1 MGECLRLYWRT
12 EWQAND
18 VSNVSGTYANQRQTL
33 SGKLIVFELLGGPS
47 FLDRGVPSPVRRKPT
62 RLAAD
67 FIHALL
73 LSTLPDFVEGKG
85 VRLVAVADC
94 KEEENVGV
102 MK

>member
-1 MGECLRLYWRT
+1 M
-12 EWQAND
+12 
-18 VSNVSGTYANQRQTL
+18 
-33 SGKLIVFELLGGPS
+33 IFEPLEGPS

-73 LSTLPDFVEGKG
+73 LSTLLDFVEGTG
-85 VRLVAVADC
+85 VWLVAVADC
-94 KEEENVGV
+94 KEEESVGV

>member
-1 MGECLRLYWRT
+1 M
-12 EWQAND
+12 
-18 VSNVSGTYANQRQTL
+18 
-33 SGKLIVFELLGGPS
+33 
-47 FLDRGVPSPVRRKPT
+47 PSPVRRKPT